1 MTSADHEVYA
11 WGICLICARRDS
23 EENLVRCAACRVR
36 RHAACGPCP
45 CDESEA
51 SAAPVAPN
59 AATVEAAEHA
69 GGSAQ
74 GDGASAAFDFTELA
88 ELSEDELL

>member
-1 MTSADHEVYA
+1 MTPNRGGDA
-11 WGICLICARRDS
+11 WGICLHCARRDTLAT
-23 EENLVRCAACRVR
+23 LVRCAVCGVR
-36 RHAACGPCP
+36 RHAACGACP

-51 SAAPVAPN
+51 AAAPVAPN

-88 ELSEDELL
+88 DLSEDELL